1 MIHRH
6 QRISGD
12 STEKS
17 LRPDTSEQKQSEA
30 TSANAKAA
38 ARAASVSAERFGR
51 TCTSSRR
58 SSSTGTREKVGF
70 NSAIDVE
77 LTGVS
82 VVQLRSLF
90 EPGSGTQ
97 THHLHHHHHRPP
109 AGKQM
114 PKERRRSSREVAHH
128 SNGEGGVG
136 AGVSTRE
143 RKSSRSRMSD
153 SWTGAN
159 ASRAPS
165 EGEVGG
171 GKAPNCLRTP
181 SVPQLTITP
190 SGGGSPREMGEDWN
204 DVDGPLRRKMSNS
217 SISSN
222 GSTVCEESEDDI
234 LSDNETKS
242 QGIVT
247 LEPAED
253 TPVNRPWRKLKTIVH
268 WPFIVSQRKRYSWIQ
283 LAGHKGNF
291 KAGEEGTVLKKFSE
305 NEKRC
310 FERLMGDVLYSFVPA
325 YHGIVEREGEPYLQ
339 LTDLLGGFNGPCV
352 MDCKIGVRH
361 PHCIPIPPSLSE
373 TPALHTHPSL
383 IIRDTRTAYPSLPHY
398 QRHLIG
404 SPLLFYSPIFLMLC
418 VSLQKADGTCSTDF
432 KRTKTQEQVTLVFRD
447 FVEGNKRIMETY
459 LAKLEEIRR
468 VLESSEFFKSHEVI
482 GSSLLFIHDHNEL
495 ANVWLI
501 DFGKTTP
508 LSEGQTLT
516 HRAEWCEGN
525 REDGYLWGLDNMVS
539 LVSNIA
545 RDLPEKTVDNQD
557 SPEQTG

>member
-1 MIHRH
+1 MIH
-6 QRISGD
+6 QRTCRD
-12 STEKS
+12 CTAKS
-17 LRPDTSEQKQSEA
+17 LGADTSDQTESEA
-30 TSANAKAA
+30 AGTA
-38 ARAASVSAERFGR
+38 ARAAAVSAERFGS
-51 TCTSSRR
+51 TGTSSR
-58 SSSTGTREKVGF
+58 SSSCTGTREKVGF
-70 NSAIDVE
+70 KSAIDREV
-77 LTGVS
+77 TGVS

-90 EPGSGTQ
+90 EPSSVAQ
-97 THHLHHHHHRPP
+97 AHHLHRHLYRPP

-128 SNGEGGVG
+128 SNGDGVVG
-136 AGVSTRE
+136 AGVRNGE

-153 SWTGAN
+153 SGTGAN
-159 ASRAPS
+159 ANRAPS
-165 EGEVGG
+165 EGEVGE

-181 SVPQLTITP
+181 RVPQLTITP

-204 DVDGPLRRKMSNS
+204 QVDGPLSRRLSNS
-217 SISSN
+217 SLSSN

-247 LEPAED
+247 LEQAED
-253 TPVNRPWRKLKTIVH
+253 TPIHRPWRKLKTIVH
-268 WPFIVSQRKRYSWIQ
+268 WPLIVSQRKRYSWIQ

-305 NEKRC
+305 NEKGC
-310 FERLMGDVLYSFVPA
+310 FERLMGDVLYPFVPA
-325 YHGIVEREGEPYLQ
+325 YHGTVEIDGEPYLQ

-352 MDCKIGVRH
+352 MDCKIGVRTYLEEELARARKS
-361 PHCIPIPPSLSE
+361 PKLRKDMYNKMVEVEAEAP
-373 TPALHTHPSL
+373 TPEEHA
-383 IIRDTRTAYPSLPHY
+383 
-398 QRHLIG
+398 
-404 SPLLFYSPIFLMLC
+404 
-418 VSLQKADGTCSTDF
+418 QKAVTKPRYMQWRESMSSTHSLGFRIEGIKKEDGTCSTDF

-482 GSSLLFIHDHNEL
+482 GSSLLFIHDRNEL

-508 LSEGQTLT
+508 LSKGQTLT

-525 REDGYLWGLDNMVS
+525 REDGYLWGLDNMVA
-539 LVSNIA
+539 LVRNIA
-545 RDLPEKTVDNQD
+545 RDLPENQD
-557 SPEQTG
+557 STEQTG